1 MALSGYVVDFNNADW
16 IMVGFGSDRG
26 EAVASFSAGDGTY
39 SITIDAIAE
48 NDGRPTLEL
57 WVGGTLQATFT
68 YPLATSSNRQ
78 PLTFS
83 GPTLS
88 LTAGTEIKL
97 VGFKDVT
104 ADGTAHARVDDVT
117 FTLVP

>member
-1 MALSGYVVDFNNADW
+1 MALSGYVVDSKNADW
-16 IMVGFGSDRG
+16 IMVGFGSSQG
-26 EAVASFSAGDGTY
+26 VAVAPFSAGDGTY
-39 SITIDAIAE
+39 SITINAVAE

-57 WVGGTLQATFT
+57 WVDGTLQATFT
-68 YPLATSSNRQ
+68 YPLATSSNRE
-78 PLTFS
+78 PITFS

-104 ADGTAHARVDDVT
+104 DLGTAHARVDDVT
-117 FTLVP
+117 FALAP